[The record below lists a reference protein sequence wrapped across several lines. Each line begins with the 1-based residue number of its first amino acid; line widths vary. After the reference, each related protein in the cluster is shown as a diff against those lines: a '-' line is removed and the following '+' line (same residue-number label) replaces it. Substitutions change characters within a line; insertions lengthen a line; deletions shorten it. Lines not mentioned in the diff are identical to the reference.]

1 MFLDLSSKNEQ
12 DLHLQPLI
20 DVFPAKK
27 RRPRKGK
34 DAKEN
39 DHSYRYYVMLGS
51 RRQQVCFQAF
61 LSLHAV
67 KKKPVRRLQV
77 LKALGK
83 SPVDIRGK
91 HIKTAHLPETKLF
104 AGKY

>member
-1 MFLDLSSKNEQ
+1 MKCFDKITKEEKAGTLAKFLDLSSKNEQ
-12 DLHLQPLI
+12 DLHFQHLI

-51 RRQQVCFQAF
+51 
-61 LSLHAV
+61 
-67 KKKPVRRLQV
+67 
-77 LKALGK
+77 
-83 SPVDIRGK
+83 
-91 HIKTAHLPETKLF
+91 
-104 AGKY
+104 